1 MASLTPTGKKLI
13 IQSMVTVT
21 KSPNLFYVDIAKI
34 GLTKKEDDTLIYAVL
49 GKKVQTQETK
59 IVHADY
65 SWSCF
70 LRKSN
75 E

>member
-1 MASLTPTGKKLI
+1 MALTPTGKKLI
-13 IQSMVTVT
+13 IQSMVTDKIA
-21 KSPNLFYVDIAKI
+21 KSFYVDIAKI